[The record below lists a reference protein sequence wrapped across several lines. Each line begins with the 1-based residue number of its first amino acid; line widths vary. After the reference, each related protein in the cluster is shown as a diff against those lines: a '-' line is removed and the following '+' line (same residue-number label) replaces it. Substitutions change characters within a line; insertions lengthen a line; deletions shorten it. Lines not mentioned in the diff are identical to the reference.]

1 MPVAAADRL
10 AVAVLPE
17 QLGKLRQNGDV
28 GAGEVV
34 LPFAHRLCAHAD
46 ALRDLA
52 DADVFRRTVRQELEC
67 CQDESVGK
75 VRRWRHP
82 NPFVG

>member
-1 MPVAAADRL
+1 M
-10 AVAVLPE
+10 
-17 QLGKLRQNGDV
+17 N
-28 GAGEVV
+28 
-34 LPFAHRLCAHAD
+34 
-46 ALRDLA
+46 
-52 DADVFRRTVRQELEC
+52 ADVFRRTVRQELEC